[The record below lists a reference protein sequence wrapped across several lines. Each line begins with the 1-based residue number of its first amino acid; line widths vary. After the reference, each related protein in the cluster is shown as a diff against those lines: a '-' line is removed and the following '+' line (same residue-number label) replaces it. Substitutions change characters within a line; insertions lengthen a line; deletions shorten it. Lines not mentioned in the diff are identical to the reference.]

1 MLSIEQCRKHLGEE
15 GDDLSDEQVREI
27 REAMRE
33 IAIIALEDM
42 KERATQ
48 EEEGLFEADS
58 M

>member
-1 MLSIEQCRKHLGEE
+1 MGEE